1 MRAKKEQEQFSEA
14 YQKII
19 NEYDKDFDDEQRDQD
34 PHRHKGLSDFEAE
47 QRDQDPHRHEDNEGT
62 VTAEDGL
69 AAMDLFYK
77 VLIGQSDA
85 FVEMTEEQEVRY
97 ANLEA
102 LIRDEM
108 VNPYFGAG
116 P

>member
-1 MRAKKEQEQFSEA
+1 MRAKNEQEQFSEA

-19 NEYDKDFDDEQRDQD
+19 NEYDKDFDD
-34 PHRHKGLSDFEAE
+34 E